1 MSEST
6 HARDEIHGAHP
17 EDAPDGAAHGEGA
30 HEEAAPGDHALGA
43 PLGPVDWFAWGAGLL
58 GIAAGLLVAACL
70 YLSTSL

>member
-6 HARDEIHGAHP
+6 HAGDEIHGAHS

-30 HEEAAPGDHALGA
+30 HEDVAPGDHALGA
-43 PLGPVDWFAWGAGLL
+43 SLGPVDWFAWGAGLL